1 MMVSYTRRDF
11 LKTLGLSAA
20 SFTIPGCMTDTEPS
34 GAVTGG
40 RPNIIFIM
48 SDDHASHAISC
59 YGSRVNRTPNIDRL
73 AAEGMRFN
81 NCLGVNSL
89 CSPSRAAI
97 LTGKYPH
104 VNGVTTNGVPLD
116 GSQQTFP
123 MLLQKAGYETAM
135 IGKWHLGS
143 GPRGFDYWNVL
154 PGQGRYWD
162 PEMVK
167 MGKKYTHPGYL
178 TDIITDESIRWLR
191 ERTRREPFLL
201 LCQYKAAHVPH
212 RYPRKYSRMYVED
225 LPEPAT
231 FDDDYAS
238 RSKALAEECRYSK
251 LINIK
256 KGDLSGNEPPE
267 GLTGHAYKK
276 WVYQTFFKGYL
287 RVIAA
292 MDESIGRLLD
302 YIDLSGLAEN
312 TVVVYTSDNGFFLGD
327 HGFYNKMWM
336 YEQSLH
342 MPLIVRYPRGIRPGA
357 VNDDIVTNIDFA
369 PTFLDYAGVTRP
381 LDMQGSSLRALL
393 QNRRPADWRR
403 AMYYRYYGDY
413 GVAPHYGI
421 RTRRYKLIHFHSMGE
436 WELFDLEKD
445 PNELTNRCDDPEYA
459 GIVRELRLE
468 LNRLQSK
475 YGDSE

>member
-1 MMVSYTRRDF
+1 
-11 LKTLGLSAA
+11 
-20 SFTIPGCMTDTEPS
+20 
-34 GAVTGG
+34 
-40 RPNIIFIM
+40 
-48 SDDHASHAISC
+48 
-59 YGSRVNRTPNIDRL
+59 
-73 AAEGMRFN
+73 MRFS

-89 CSPSRAAI
+89 CSPCRAAI

-104 VNGVTTNGVPLD
+104 VNGVTTNRIPLD
-116 GSQQTFP
+116 DNQQTFP
-123 MLLQKAGYETAM
+123 RLLQKAGYETAM

-143 GPRGFDYWNVL
+143 RPMGFDYWNVL
-154 PGQGRYWD
+154 PGQGRYSG
-162 PEMVK
+162 PEMIK
-167 MGKKYTHPGYL
+167 MGRRYTHPGYL

-191 ERTRREPFLL
+191 ERTRRKPFLL
-201 LCQYKAAHVPH
+201 LCQYKAPHVPH
-212 RYPRKYSRMYVED
+212 RYPPKYSSMYVAD

-238 RSKALAEECRYSK
+238 RSKALGEECRYSK

-267 GLTGHAYKK
+267 GLTGQAYKK

-292 MDESIGRLLD
+292 MDESVGRL
-302 YIDLSGLAEN
+302 
-312 TVVVYTSDNGFFLGD
+312 LGD

-342 MPLIVRYPRGIRPGA
+342 MPLIVRYPKEISSGV

-381 LDMQGSSLRALL
+381 PDMQGESLRPLL
-393 QNRRPADWRR
+393 GGRRPDDWRR
-403 AMYYRYYGDY
+403 AMYYHYYGDY

-421 RTRRYKLIHFHSMGE
+421 RMRRYKLIHFYSTGE
-436 WELFDLEKD
+436 WELFDLNKD
-445 PNELTNRCDDPEYA
+445 PNELTNRCNDPEYA

-468 LNRLQSK
+468 LKRLRTL
-475 YGDSE
+475 YGDLD

>member
-20 SFTIPGCMTDTEPS
+20 SFTIPGCMTGTKPS
-34 GAVTGG
+34 GVFAED

-59 YGSRVNRTPNIDRL
+59 YGSRINRTPNIDRL

-104 VNGVTTNGVPLD
+104 LNGVTTNGVPLD

-162 PEMVK
+162 PEMIK
-167 MGKKYTHPGYL
+167 MGMKYTHPGYL

-191 ERTRREPFLL
+191 ECNLRKPFLL

-212 RYPRKYSRMYVED
+212 RYPPKYSRMYVED

-238 RSKALAEECRYSK
+238 RSKALAQECRYSK

-267 GLTGHAYKK
+267 GLTGHA
-276 WVYQTFFKGYL
+276 
-287 RVIAA
+287 
-292 MDESIGRLLD
+292 
-302 YIDLSGLAEN
+302 
-312 TVVVYTSDNGFFLGD
+312 
-327 HGFYNKMWM
+327 
-336 YEQSLH
+336 
-342 MPLIVRYPRGIRPGA
+342 
-357 VNDDIVTNIDFA
+357 
-369 PTFLDYAGVTRP
+369 
-381 LDMQGSSLRALL
+381 
-393 QNRRPADWRR
+393 
-403 AMYYRYYGDY
+403 
-413 GVAPHYGI
+413 
-421 RTRRYKLIHFHSMGE
+421 
-436 WELFDLEKD
+436 
-445 PNELTNRCDDPEYA
+445 
-459 GIVRELRLE
+459 
-468 LNRLQSK
+468 
-475 YGDSE
+475 

>member
-1 MMVSYTRRDF
+1 MMVGYTRRDF
-11 LKTLGLSAA
+11 LRTLGLSAA
-20 SFTIPGCMTDTEPS
+20 SFTVPGCMTGTEPS
-34 GAVTGG
+34 DLAAED

-59 YGSRVNRTPNIDRL
+59 YGSRINETPNIDRL
-73 AAEGMRFN
+73 AGEGMRFN

-104 VNGVTTNGVPLD
+104 VNGVTTNGVRLD
-116 GSQQTFP
+116 DSQQTFP

-143 GPRGFDYWNVL
+143 RPRGFDYWNVL

-162 PEMVK
+162 PAMIK
-167 MGKKYTHPGYL
+167 MGRRYTHPGYL
-178 TDIITDESIRWLR
+178 TDIITDESIRRLR
-191 ERTRREPFLL
+191 ERHRRKPFLL
-201 LCQYKAAHVPH
+201 LCQYKAPHVPH
-212 RYPRKYSRMYVED
+212 HYPPEYSSMYVED

-238 RSKALAEECRYSK
+238 RSEALAEECRYSK

-267 GLTGHAYKK
+267 ALTGRAYKK

-302 YIDLSGLAEN
+302 YVDSSGLAEN

-342 MPLIVRYPRGIRPGA
+342 MPLIVRYPKEIRPGL
-357 VNDDIVTNIDFA
+357 VSDDIVTNIDFA
-369 PTFLDYAGVTRP
+369 PTFLDYAGVAKP
-381 LDMQGSSLRALL
+381 PDMQGSSLRALL
-393 QNRRPADWRR
+393 QNRRPGEWRQ
-403 AMYYRYYGDY
+403 AMYYHYYGDY
-413 GVAPHYGI
+413 GVAPHYGV
-421 RTRRYKLIHFHSMGE
+421 RTRRYKLIHFYSTGE
-436 WELFDLEKD
+436 WELFDLEED
-445 PNELTNRCDDPEYA
+445 PSELSNRCSDPGYA
-459 GIVRELRLE
+459 GVVRELMLE
-468 LNRLQSK
+468 LNRLRSL